1 MNILLLGAP
10 GAGKGTQGK
19 EIEEKYNIPVI
30 SMGDMLREMI
40 KTDKELSEKV
50 VPYMQSG
57 SLVPDV
63 VVGEILKKRLKRSDC
78 ENGFVLDGY
87 PRNEDQARLLDSI
100 GVELQRVIEIR
111 VSDEEILKRLSGR
124 RVCGKCGEIYHI
136 ANKKPKIEGLCDVC
150 GGDLKIRKDDQDET
164 IKKRLEVFHNQTEPL
179 ERYYKDKGIF
189 FVVDGEKDLKAV
201 SKILFSLIEGNGND

>member
-150 GGDLKIRKDDQDET
+150 EGDLEIRKDDQDET
-164 IKKRLEVFHNQTEPL
+164 IKKRLVVFHNQTEPL
-179 ERYYKDKGIF
+179 ERYYRDKGIF

-201 SKILFSLIEGNGND
+201 SKMLFSLIEGNGND

>member
-150 GGDLKIRKDDQDET
+150 EGDLEIRKDDQDET

-179 ERYYKDKGIF
+179 ERYYRDKGIF

-201 SKILFSLIEGNGND
+201 SKMLFSLIEGNGND

>member
-1 MNILLLGAP
+1 M
-10 GAGKGTQGK
+10 
-19 EIEEKYNIPVI
+19 
-30 SMGDMLREMI
+30 
-40 KTDKELSEKV
+40 
-50 VPYMQSG
+50 
-57 SLVPDV
+57 
-63 VVGEILKKRLKRSDC
+63 
-78 ENGFVLDGY
+78 DGY

-150 GGDLKIRKDDQDET
+150 EGDLEIRKDDQDET

-179 ERYYKDKGIF
+179 ERYYRDKGIF

-201 SKILFSLIEGNGND
+201 SKMLFSLIEGNGND